1 LNKLLWKDALSW
13 TIDVT
18 LGYSIDDLNIRV
30 GKGGELILVKRWRGN
45 HLNMHSHDKLLSL
58 DKDQ

>member
-30 GKGGELILVKRWRGN
+30 GKGGELIYSKKVERQSFK
-45 HLNMHSHDKLLSL
+45 HAFS
-58 DKDQ
+58 